1 MDKDMLRRAE
11 EGLDKRRLRW
21 SEEDAEEE
29 GMTGDR
35 LTTADIMEL
44 ERRYPKLMRDID
56 QGRWSNLFR
65 RKDH

>member
-11 EGLDKRRLRW
+11 EALDERRLRW

-29 GMTGDR
+29 AMTGYR
-35 LTTADIMEL
+35 LITADVLVL
-44 ERRYPKLMRDID
+44 ERRYPKLMREID

-65 RKDH
+65 REDH